1 MFEKDAKNRRKSKT
15 QIRKHGKR
23 KRKPTHSCLIL
34 SSFPFFDLLQ
44 IQQLLRLWSPWPPF
58 SCKLF
63 NAGIMSLEIH
73 FRYECF
79 EGREGKRVWGG
90 EGVDEEEWPLDCAR
104 ASDQMKMVETGR
116 TK

>member
-1 MFEKDAKNRRKSKT
+1 
-15 QIRKHGKR
+15 
-23 KRKPTHSCLIL
+23 
-34 SSFPFFDLLQ
+34 
-44 IQQLLRLWSPWPPF
+44 
-58 SCKLF
+58 
-63 NAGIMSLEIH
+63 MSLEIH

-104 ASDQMKMVETGR
+104 VSDQMKMVETGR